1 MILLVKV
8 KIQIDKKY
16 YKKKIGNSLNKD
28 KKIQIL
34 IKFILISRIN
44 AYIYKIITK
53 IN

>member
-1 MILLVKV
+1 MILPARV

-34 IKFILISRIN
+34 IKFIM
-44 AYIYKIITK
+44 IITK